1 MLTSSYFELVPNVS
15 LLLFHQIFSRA
26 ASLFGENFSP
36 NSDLRSWSAV
46 VARSL
51 TTGDEQQVS
60 EEEISKLQRV
70 FSESPCFSSRATEA
84 LPYRD
89 GLGLDGRLWFVAR
102 GSGSVG
108 DLQIIPFVDNQS
120 PIRHSD
126 FPMKTIFSTTVW
138 MRLLVLP
145 SAYWEWDMILAIA
158 SSSNRVP
165 LARLECRWWW
175 MIAQLGLVDLLW
187 HVSVLVAGALVGWTA
202 ERLVS

>member
-70 FSESPCFSSRATEA
+70 FSESPCFSQQSNWSFA
-84 LPYRD
+84 LLGWSWAGWPTLICGEGIEQEVGVWVISKSFLLSTANQPYD
-89 GLGLDGRLWFVAR
+89 T
-102 GSGSVG
+102 
-108 DLQIIPFVDNQS
+108 QIFQWRRS
-120 PIRHSD
+120 
-126 FPMKTIFSTTVW
+126 
-138 MRLLVLP
+138 
-145 SAYWEWDMILAIA
+145 
-158 SSSNRVP
+158 
-165 LARLECRWWW
+165 
-175 MIAQLGLVDLLW
+175 
-187 HVSVLVAGALVGWTA
+187 SVLLCGWGYWCYLVHIGNGIWSSLSLA
-202 ERLVS
+202 AAIECL